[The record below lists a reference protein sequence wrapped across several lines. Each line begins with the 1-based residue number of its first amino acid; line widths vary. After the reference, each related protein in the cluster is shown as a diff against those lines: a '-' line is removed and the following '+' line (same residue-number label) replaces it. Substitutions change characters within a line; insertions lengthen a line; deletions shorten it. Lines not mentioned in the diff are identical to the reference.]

1 MVEHMDSNNTLFVY
15 TLTVYKAL
23 SFTLFQLS
31 SMRWLM
37 LILVFGSLFSI
48 KQERENLM
56 TMLIFNRVFKKFL
69 QLYAIIN
76 FKVKLKKILTL
87 SLMPTL

>member
-1 MVEHMDSNNTLFVY
+1 MVEHIDSNNTLFVY

>member
-1 MVEHMDSNNTLFVY
+1 
-15 TLTVYKAL
+15 
-23 SFTLFQLS
+23 
-31 SMRWLM
+31 M